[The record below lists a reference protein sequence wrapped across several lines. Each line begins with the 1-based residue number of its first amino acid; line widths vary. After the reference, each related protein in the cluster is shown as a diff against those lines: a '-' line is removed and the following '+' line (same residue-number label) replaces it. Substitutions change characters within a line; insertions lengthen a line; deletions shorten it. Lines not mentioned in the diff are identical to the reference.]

1 VSCARTPATNTIAA
15 SARKTPL
22 MSFEWNR
29 TLHLRHLPVLAH
41 CPHAFRLTVLSSFA
55 SDSEAADSKGV
66 FQLLEKWFIWVPEFI
81 SKYLDFNSAP
91 LFSDVQNGQII
102 VDRNARAHDFD
113 DGGAVSAVD
122 AFDSIRVLPLDLA
135 LAKRQR
141 SASSVPTTWENVE
154 DRLSTPRYV

>member
-22 MSFEWNR
+22 KSFEWNR
-29 TLHLRHLPVLAH
+29 TRHLRHLPVLAH
-41 CPHAFRLTVLSSFA
+41 CSHAFRLTVLSSFG

-66 FQLLEKWFIWVPEFI
+66 FQLLEMWFIWVPEFI

-102 VDRNARAHDFD
+102 VDSNARAHDFD

-135 LAKRQR
+135 FG
-141 SASSVPTTWENVE
+141 
-154 DRLSTPRYV
+154 